1 MNYDFI
7 HLVLRYKLI
16 TSQFYIGMEALQNP
30 SDQELIGLNLGKV
43 TFKVG
48 IPHTHQIDHNMP
60 PLWKPLKSLKTIVCI
75 HERWQILV
83 HRSQEYWNPTS
94 SSTFKS
100 GSQFVQKSFAIF
112 LSFWKSQNW
121 SCNFYGQSANKQA
134 HDKVHNP
141 CLFLFSYFCPFTH
154 WISSLYFCHDFS
166 HFFFNLTNNYKW
178 HAFGLNH

>member
-60 PLWKPLKSLKTIVCI
+60 PL
-75 HERWQILV
+75 
-83 HRSQEYWNPTS
+83 
-94 SSTFKS
+94 
-100 GSQFVQKSFAIF
+100 
-112 LSFWKSQNW
+112 
-121 SCNFYGQSANKQA
+121 
-134 HDKVHNP
+134 
-141 CLFLFSYFCPFTH
+141 
-154 WISSLYFCHDFS
+154 
-166 HFFFNLTNNYKW
+166 
-178 HAFGLNH
+178 